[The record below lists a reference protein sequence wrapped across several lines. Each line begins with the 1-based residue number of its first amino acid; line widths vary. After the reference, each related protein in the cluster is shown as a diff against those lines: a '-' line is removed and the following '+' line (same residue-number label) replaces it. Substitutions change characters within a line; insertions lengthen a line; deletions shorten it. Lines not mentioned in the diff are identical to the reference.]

1 MYLIF
6 DTETTGLPKK
16 WNAPVTDSDN
26 WPRCIQLAWQLHDIK
41 GDLISN
47 HSYLIKPDNFTIPFE
62 AEKIHGISTDLAS
75 QIGKNIKEVLEL
87 FVQDYNKSG
96 FLVGHNVKFDIN
108 IVGAELFRLGH
119 SIDLTKKDVLDTC
132 SELTA
137 NVCMLPGGRGGK
149 YKYPTLIEIYS
160 LLFKEKFNFP
170 ENIIFSH
177 PVAGSHLSGEVN
189 SMDDLFKGK
198 STILSYH
205 DSAAPLHVNRVM
217 SLWQEL
223 GSKVSVLDAELHDR
237 IFAYSSHLPHVVAYA
252 LLNTLKEIEQD
263 DLALFSGGGLGE
275 FLRLVSSSPEMW
287 ADIFSTNGKNI
298 SLAINDLVKNLNILQ
313 NKIANDPESL
323 QDLLSELKAF
333 KESNY

>member
-1 MYLIF
+1 MKITIIGRGLIGGSIAKALSVSKDHQILAF
-6 DTETTGLPKK
+6 DT
-16 WNAPVTDSDN
+16 NQSS
-26 WPRCIQLAWQLHDIK
+26 
-41 GDLISN
+41 ISN
-47 HSYLIKPDNFTIPFE
+47 AIENQSIQGSIQSLSDLKKTEYEDSLVILATPPSATVDILKSLDFLFNSSVTITDTTS
-62 AEKIHGISTDLAS
+62 AKSSLNKIL
-75 QIGKNIKEVLEL
+75 Q
-87 FVQDYNKSG
+87 
-96 FLVGHNVKFDIN
+96 
-108 IVGAELFRLGH
+108 
-119 SIDLTKKDVLDTC
+119 
-132 SELTA
+132 
-137 NVCMLPGGRGGK
+137 
-149 YKYPTLIEIYS
+149 
-160 LLFKEKFNFP
+160 KFNFP

-177 PVAGSHLSGEVN
+177 PVAGSHLSGEEN
-189 SMDDLFKGK
+189 SIDDLFKEK

-223 GSKVSVLDAELHDR
+223 GSKVSVLDADLHDR

>member
-1 MYLIF
+1 MKITIIGLGLIGGSIAKTLSRFKDNQILAF
-6 DTETTGLPKK
+6 DT
-16 WNAPVTDSDN
+16 S
-26 WPRCIQLAWQLHDIK
+26 QSS
-41 GDLISN
+41 ISN
-47 HSYLIKPDNFTIPFE
+47 AIENQSIQGSIQSLSDLKKTEYEDSLVILATPPSATVDILKSLDFLFNSSVTITDTTS
-62 AEKIHGISTDLAS
+62 AKSSLNKIL
-75 QIGKNIKEVLEL
+75 Q
-87 FVQDYNKSG
+87 
-96 FLVGHNVKFDIN
+96 
-108 IVGAELFRLGH
+108 
-119 SIDLTKKDVLDTC
+119 
-132 SELTA
+132 
-137 NVCMLPGGRGGK
+137 
-149 YKYPTLIEIYS
+149 
-160 LLFKEKFNFP
+160 KFNFP

-323 QDLLSELKAF
+323 QDLLSELKVF